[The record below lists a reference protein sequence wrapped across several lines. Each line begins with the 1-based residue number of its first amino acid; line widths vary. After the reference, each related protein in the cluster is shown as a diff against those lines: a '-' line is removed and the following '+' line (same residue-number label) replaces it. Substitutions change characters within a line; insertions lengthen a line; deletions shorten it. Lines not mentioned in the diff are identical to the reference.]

1 MVSGYPLAAGCQT
14 CAGAILVAMPGRRTQ
29 EAVGEVAQLDAAKAA
44 AGTPV
49 PGAGAGSQDPLVGEL
64 RKAGLLRLLV
74 LHALERAPSYGNQLI
89 EFASDATAGLLAVNP
104 NTMYPLLRALEQEG
118 LVRGEWEHPERR
130 SRRFYALTDA
140 GRAERARLASRVAP
154 RLDAVAAAVT
164 ALRRELDV

>member
-1 MVSGYPLAAGCQT
+1 M
-14 CAGAILVAMPGRRTQ
+14 GAILGAMPGRRTQ
-29 EAVGEVAQLDAAKAA
+29 EAVAEVAPLEAAQTA
-44 AGTPV
+44 AGTRAAI

-74 LHALERAPSYGNQLI
+74 LHALDRAPSYGNQLI
-89 EFASDATAGLLAVNP
+89 EFAAEATAGLLAVNP

-140 GRAERARLASRVAP
+140 GRAERERLAAGVAP
-154 RLDAVAAAVT
+154 HLDAVAAGIA